1 MPRGKWVLFD
11 TNVYVAALREGI
23 RGAAFARIRESA
35 PRTFLASVVSA
46 ELRAGAVDQT
56 GRSVVLE
63 LTDRFDR
70 LGRVVTP
77 EARSWSLAGDV
88 LGDIRRREPGL
99 RDKIASLWDKA
110 PFPPLRSAPR
120 FPPLHP
126 RGGSSCCADSCASI
140 SSRSRARSSRPLP
153 PGVPSSS
160 RRLPCSFIG

>member
-11 TNVYVAALREGI
+11 TNVYVAALREGV

-63 LTDRFDR
+63 LTERFDR

-88 LGDIRRREPGL
+88 LADVRPREPGL
-99 RDKIASLWDKA
+99 RDKIARLWNDA
-110 PFPPLRSAPR
+110 LIALSARQIGASVVTGNVGDFELLRRFVRFDLEPFE
-120 FPPLHP
+120 
-126 RGGSSCCADSCASI
+126 I
-140 SSRSRARSSRPLP
+140 
-153 PGVPSSS
+153 
-160 RRLPCSFIG
+160 

>member
-11 TNVYVAALREGI
+11 TNVYVAALREGV

-88 LGDIRRREPGL
+88 LGDIRRREPGM
-99 RDKIASLWDKA
+99 RDKIARLWNDA
-110 PFPPLRSAPR
+110 LIALSARQIGAAVVTGNVGDFELLRR
-120 FPPLHP
+120 FVRFDLE
-126 RGGSSCCADSCASI
+126 A
-140 SSRSRARSSRPLP
+140 
-153 PGVPSSS
+153 
-160 RRLPCSFIG
+160 FET

>member
-11 TNVYVAALREGI
+11 TNVYVAALREGV

-99 RDKIASLWDKA
+99 RDRIASLWNDTLIA
-110 PFPPLRSAPR
+110 LSARQIGAAVVTGNVRDFELLRRFVRFDLEPFES
-120 FPPLHP
+120 
-126 RGGSSCCADSCASI
+126 
-140 SSRSRARSSRPLP
+140 
-153 PGVPSSS
+153 
-160 RRLPCSFIG
+160 

>member
-11 TNVYVAALREGI
+11 TNVYVAELREGV

-56 GRSVVLE
+56 GRSVVLQ

-99 RDKIASLWDKA
+99 RDKIASLWNDA
-110 PFPPLRSAPR
+110 LIALSARQVGASVVTGNVGDFELLRRFVRFDLEPF
-120 FPPLHP
+120 
-126 RGGSSCCADSCASI
+126 GG
-140 SSRSRARSSRPLP
+140 
-153 PGVPSSS
+153 
-160 RRLPCSFIG
+160 

>member
-1 MPRGKWVLFD
+1 MPGGKWVLFD
-11 TNVYVAALREGI
+11 TSVYVAALREGV

-77 EARSWSLAGDV
+77 EARS
-88 LGDIRRREPGL
+88 
-99 RDKIASLWDKA
+99 
-110 PFPPLRSAPR
+110 
-120 FPPLHP
+120 
-126 RGGSSCCADSCASI
+126 
-140 SSRSRARSSRPLP
+140 
-153 PGVPSSS
+153 
-160 RRLPCSFIG
+160 

>member
-1 MPRGKWVLFD
+1 MPRGKWILFD
-11 TNVYVAALREGI
+11 TNVYVAALREGV

-88 LGDIRRREPGL
+88 LGDIRRREPGM
-99 RDKIASLWDKA
+99 RDKIARLWNDA
-110 PFPPLRSAPR
+110 LIALSARQIGASVVTGDVGDFELLRRFVRFDLEPFE
-120 FPPLHP
+120 
-126 RGGSSCCADSCASI
+126 I
-140 SSRSRARSSRPLP
+140 
-153 PGVPSSS
+153 
-160 RRLPCSFIG
+160 

>member
-1 MPRGKWVLFD
+1 MPRGKWLVFD
-11 TNVYVAALREGI
+11 TNVYVAALREGV

-63 LTDRFDR
+63 LTERFDR

-88 LGDIRRREPGL
+88 LGDIRRREPGM
-99 RDKIASLWDKA
+99 RDKIARLWNDA
-110 PFPPLRSAPR
+110 LIALSARQIGASVVTGNVGDFELLRR
-120 FPPLHP
+120 FVRFDLELFE
-126 RGGSSCCADSCASI
+126 I
-140 SSRSRARSSRPLP
+140 
-153 PGVPSSS
+153 
-160 RRLPCSFIG
+160 

>member
-11 TNVYVAALREGI
+11 TNVYVAALREGV
-23 RGAAFARIRESA
+23 RGAAFLRIRESA

-99 RDKIASLWDKA
+99 RDTIARLWNDA
-110 PFPPLRSAPR
+110 LIALSARQIGASVVTGHVEDFELLRRFVRFDLEPFES
-120 FPPLHP
+120 
-126 RGGSSCCADSCASI
+126 
-140 SSRSRARSSRPLP
+140 
-153 PGVPSSS
+153 
-160 RRLPCSFIG
+160 

>member
-11 TNVYVAALREGI
+11 TNVYVAALREGV

-70 LGRVVTP
+70 LGRIVTP
-77 EARSWSLAGDV
+77 EARSWSLAGNV
-88 LGDIRRREPGL
+88 LGDIRRREPGM
-99 RDKIASLWDKA
+99 RDKIARLWNDA
-110 PFPPLRSAPR
+110 LIALSARQIGASVVTGNMGDFELLRRFVRFDLEPFES
-120 FPPLHP
+120 
-126 RGGSSCCADSCASI
+126 
-140 SSRSRARSSRPLP
+140 
-153 PGVPSSS
+153 
-160 RRLPCSFIG
+160 

>member
-11 TNVYVAALREGI
+11 TNVYVAALREGV

-77 EARSWSLAGDV
+77 EARSWSLAGDI
-88 LGDIRRREPGL
+88 LGDIRRREPGMRDRIARLWNDALIALSARQIGASVVTGNVGDFELL
-99 RDKIASLWDKA
+99 RRFVRFDLE
-110 PFPPLRSAPR
+110 PFES
-120 FPPLHP
+120 
-126 RGGSSCCADSCASI
+126 
-140 SSRSRARSSRPLP
+140 
-153 PGVPSSS
+153 
-160 RRLPCSFIG
+160 

>member
-11 TNVYVAALREGI
+11 TNVYVAALREGV

-46 ELRAGAVDQT
+46 ELRAGTVDQT

-70 LGRVVTP
+70 LGRIVTP

-99 RDKIASLWDKA
+99 RDKIARLWNDA
-110 PFPPLRSAPR
+110 LIALSARQIGASVVTGNVGDFELLRRFVRFDLEPFER
-120 FPPLHP
+120 
-126 RGGSSCCADSCASI
+126 
-140 SSRSRARSSRPLP
+140 
-153 PGVPSSS
+153 
-160 RRLPCSFIG
+160 

>member
-11 TNVYVAALREGI
+11 TNVYVAALREGV

-70 LGRVVTP
+70 LGRIVTP

-88 LGDIRRREPGL
+88 LGDIRRREPGM
-99 RDKIASLWDKA
+99 RDKIARLWNDA
-110 PFPPLRSAPR
+110 LIALSARQIGASVVTGNVGDFELLRRFVRFDLEPFES
-120 FPPLHP
+120 
-126 RGGSSCCADSCASI
+126 
-140 SSRSRARSSRPLP
+140 
-153 PGVPSSS
+153 
-160 RRLPCSFIG
+160 

>member
-11 TNVYVAALREGI
+11 TNVYVAALREGV

-70 LGRVVTP
+70 LGRIVTP

-88 LGDIRRREPGL
+88 LGDIRRREPGM
-99 RDKIASLWDKA
+99 RDKIARLWNDA
-110 PFPPLRSAPR
+110 LIALSARQIGASVVTGNVGDFELLRRFVRFDLEPFER
-120 FPPLHP
+120 
-126 RGGSSCCADSCASI
+126 
-140 SSRSRARSSRPLP
+140 
-153 PGVPSSS
+153 
-160 RRLPCSFIG
+160 

>member
-99 RDKIASLWDKA
+99 RDKIASLWNDA
-110 PFPPLRSAPR
+110 LIALSARQIGASVVTGNVGDFELLRRFVRFDLEPFES
-120 FPPLHP
+120 
-126 RGGSSCCADSCASI
+126 
-140 SSRSRARSSRPLP
+140 
-153 PGVPSSS
+153 
-160 RRLPCSFIG
+160 

>member
-1 MPRGKWVLFD
+1 MSMPRGKWVLFD
-11 TNVYVAALREGI
+11 TNVYVAALREGV

-63 LTDRFDR
+63 LIDRFER

-88 LGDIRRREPGL
+88 LGDIRRHEPGMRDRIARLWNDALIALSARQIGASVVTGNVGDFELL
-99 RDKIASLWDKA
+99 RRFVRFDLE
-110 PFPPLRSAPR
+110 PFET
-120 FPPLHP
+120 
-126 RGGSSCCADSCASI
+126 
-140 SSRSRARSSRPLP
+140 
-153 PGVPSSS
+153 
-160 RRLPCSFIG
+160 

>member
-1 MPRGKWVLFD
+1 MSRGKWVLFD
-11 TNVYVAALREGI
+11 TNVYVAALREGVG
-23 RGAAFARIRESA
+23 GAAFARIRESA

-63 LTDRFDR
+63 LTERFDR

-99 RDKIASLWDKA
+99 RDKITRLWNDALIALSARQIGASVVTGNVEDFELLRRFVRFDLE
-110 PFPPLRSAPR
+110 PFET
-120 FPPLHP
+120 
-126 RGGSSCCADSCASI
+126 
-140 SSRSRARSSRPLP
+140 
-153 PGVPSSS
+153 
-160 RRLPCSFIG
+160 

>member
-11 TNVYVAALREGI
+11 TNVYVAALREGV

-88 LGDIRRREPGL
+88 LGDIRRREPGMRDRIARLWNDALIALSARQIGASVVTGNVGDFELL
-99 RDKIASLWDKA
+99 RRFVRFDLE
-110 PFPPLRSAPR
+110 PFER
-120 FPPLHP
+120 
-126 RGGSSCCADSCASI
+126 
-140 SSRSRARSSRPLP
+140 
-153 PGVPSSS
+153 
-160 RRLPCSFIG
+160 

>member
-11 TNVYVAALREGI
+11 TNVYVAALREGV

-70 LGRVVTP
+70 LGRIVTP

-88 LGDIRRREPGL
+88 LGDIRRREPGM
-99 RDKIASLWDKA
+99 RDKIARLWNDA
-110 PFPPLRSAPR
+110 LIALSARQIGASVVTGNVGDFELLRRFVRFDLEPFE
-120 FPPLHP
+120 
-126 RGGSSCCADSCASI
+126 I
-140 SSRSRARSSRPLP
+140 
-153 PGVPSSS
+153 
-160 RRLPCSFIG
+160 

>member
-11 TNVYVAALREGI
+11 TNVYVAALREGV

-99 RDKIASLWDKA
+99 RDKIARLWNDVLIA
-110 PFPPLRSAPR
+110 LSARQIGASVVTGNVEDFELLCRFVRFDLEPFET
-120 FPPLHP
+120 
-126 RGGSSCCADSCASI
+126 
-140 SSRSRARSSRPLP
+140 
-153 PGVPSSS
+153 
-160 RRLPCSFIG
+160 